1 MLFYAIA
8 LGLSGDSEN
17 KMSLGSLVGSDS
29 RDNETSKQNML
40 GSISNPKE
48 EKDRERDYGRQRN

>member
-8 LGLSGDSEN
+8 LGLSGDREN
-17 KMSLGSLVGSDS
+17 KKSLGSLVGSDI
-29 RDNETSKQNML
+29 RDNETVKENMP

-48 EKDRERDYGRQRN
+48 EKERERDYGRQRN

>member
-8 LGLSGDSEN
+8 LGLSGDREN
-17 KMSLGSLVGSDS
+17 KKSLGSLVGSDI
-29 RDNETSKQNML
+29 RDNETVKENML

-48 EKDRERDYGRQRN
+48 